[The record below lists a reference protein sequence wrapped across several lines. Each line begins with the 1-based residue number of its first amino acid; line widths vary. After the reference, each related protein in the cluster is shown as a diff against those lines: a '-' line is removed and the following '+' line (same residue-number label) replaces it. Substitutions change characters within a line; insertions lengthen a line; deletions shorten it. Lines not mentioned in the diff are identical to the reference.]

1 MQEFKSNQQDK
12 QTAKIKANYLSM
24 FKSDGGRHLYRKIQE
39 MEQSAL
45 DRAVASDDESS
56 AMHAIYEVR
65 GLRRLRA
72 YIDIATDNKLK

>member
-1 MQEFKSNQQDK
+1 MQDK
-12 QTAKIKANYLSM
+12 ASNTTKKIKANYLSM
-24 FKSDGGRHLYRKIQE
+24 FKSDGGQHLYRKIKE

-45 DRAVASDDESS
+45 DRAVSSDDEQS

-72 YIDIATDNKLK
+72 YIDMATDNKLK

>member
-1 MQEFKSNQQDK
+1 MKDK
-12 QTAKIKANYLSM
+12 DQSSKKIKANYLSL
-24 FKSDGGRHLYRKIQE
+24 FKSDGGKHLYRKIKE

-45 DRAVASDDESS
+45 DRAVASDDEAA

-72 YIDIATDNKLK
+72 YIDLATDNKLK